1 MAIKLRSKIM
11 SRESQIIKKKIEEAT
26 KQTKNIR
33 GSILVLSL
41 ADGNFTFALHNND
54 NPTGLKDMFFTIFKH
69 CKEGKGTPREKLLLG
84 TVIKAL
90 SDTFTPGQVSDMIV
104 DAIYNQ

>member
-1 MAIKLRSKIM
+1 M

-26 KQTKNIR
+26 KQTRNIR

-54 NPTGLKDMFFTIFKH
+54 NPVGLKDMFFTIFKH
-69 CKEGKGTPREKLLLG
+69 CKDGKGTEREKLLLD

-90 SDTFTPGQVSDMIV
+90 SNTFTPGQVSDIMV
-104 DAIYNQ
+104 DAIYNR